1 MLLCRKNCP
10 NSKMPVESTTVRHIA
25 RLARLA
31 IGESEIASVGGELN
45 RVLELADAL
54 AVVDVDGV
62 EPMAHPH
69 EQVLAWR
76 ADAVTESDRADT
88 LLALAPEAR
97 GGFYLVP
104 RVIE

>member
-1 MLLCRKNCP
+1 M
-10 NSKMPVESTTVRHIA
+10 SIDAATVRHIA

-31 IGESEIASVGGELN
+31 IDDAELPAVAADLS
-45 RVLELADAL
+45 RVLELADTL
-54 AVVDVDGV
+54 ATADISGV

-69 EQVLAWR
+69 AQALLWR
-76 ADAVTESDRADT
+76 ADAVTEGDRADA

-104 RVIE
+104 KVIE

>member
-1 MLLCRKNCP
+1 MSIDRA
-10 NSKMPVESTTVRHIA
+10 TVRRIA

-31 IGESEIASVGGELN
+31 IGESELDSAAVELG
-45 RVLELADAL
+45 RVLDLADHL
-54 AVVDVDGV
+54 ASAHIAAV

-69 EQVLAWR
+69 EQTLVWR
-76 ADAVTESDRADT
+76 ADAVTEIDRADA

-104 RVIE
+104 KVIE

>member
-1 MLLCRKNCP
+1 
-10 NSKMPVESTTVRHIA
+10 MPVDSATVRHIA

-31 IGESEIASVGGELN
+31 IGDSESADIGADLG

-54 AVVDVDGV
+54 AGIDVGGV

-69 EQVLAWR
+69 AQVLAWR

-88 LLALAPEAR
+88 LLALAPESR

-104 RVIE
+104 KVIE

>member
-1 MLLCRKNCP
+1 MTVDNA
-10 NSKMPVESTTVRHIA
+10 TVRHIA

-31 IGESEIASVGGELN
+31 IDETDLDTLGIELG
-45 RVLELADAL
+45 RVLDLADRL
-54 AVVDVDGV
+54 AAADTAGV

-69 EQVLAWR
+69 EQTLVWR
-76 ADAVTESDRADT
+76 ADAVTEGDRADT

-104 RVIE
+104 KVIE

>member
-1 MLLCRKNCP
+1 M
-10 NSKMPVESTTVRHIA
+10 SIDSATVRHIA

-31 IGESEIASVGGELN
+31 VDDADLASVGAELG
-45 RVLELADAL
+45 RVLDLADRL
-54 AVVDVDGV
+54 AAADTAGV

-69 EQVLAWR
+69 EQTLVWR
-76 ADAVTESDRADT
+76 ADAVTEGDRADT

-104 RVIE
+104 KVIE

>member
-1 MLLCRKNCP
+1 MP
-10 NSKMPVESTTVRHIA
+10 QNSNRPEPMSIDSATVRRIA

-31 IGESEIASVGGELN
+31 IGDAELPGAAAELS
-45 RVLELADAL
+45 RVLELADRL
-54 AVVDVDGV
+54 AAADIAGV

-69 EQVLAWR
+69 EQTLVWR
-76 ADAVTESDRADT
+76 ADAVTESDRADA

-104 RVIE
+104 KVIE